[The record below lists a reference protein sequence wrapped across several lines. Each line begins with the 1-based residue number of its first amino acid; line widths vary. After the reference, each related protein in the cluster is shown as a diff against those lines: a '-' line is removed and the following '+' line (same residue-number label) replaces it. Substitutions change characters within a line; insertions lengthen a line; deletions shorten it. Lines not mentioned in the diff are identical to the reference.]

1 MPEEIIE
8 AAIFPSLDTVFRR
21 GETSIQLVPIQA
33 MLLVLTSIYRGT
45 GSIEVNGTN
54 DGLTSQT
61 VKNYQKIFGQEQT
74 GEIGIEFW
82 DYLTAL
88 YRCNVTGARFRPE
101 GAL

>member
-1 MPEEIIE
+1 MPTEIMD
-8 AAIFPSLDTVFRR
+8 ASIFPTLDTVYRQ
-21 GETSIQLVPIQA
+21 GEASIQLFPIQA
-33 MLLVLTSIYRGT
+33 MLLVLTAIYPDT
-45 GSIEVNGTN
+45 GSLEITGVN
-54 DGLTSQT
+54 DEMTSQT

-101 GAL
+101 AAL